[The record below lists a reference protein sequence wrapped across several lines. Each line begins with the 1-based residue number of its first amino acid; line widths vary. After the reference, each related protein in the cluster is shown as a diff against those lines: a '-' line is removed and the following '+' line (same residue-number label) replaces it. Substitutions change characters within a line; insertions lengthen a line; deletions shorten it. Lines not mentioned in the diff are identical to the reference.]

1 MKTILFLRPQQMD
14 HAENRACELGN
25 DRCKRRRTDPH
36 AKPSDKKQVEH
47 NIDARRYDQIDQRV
61 TAVANG
67 LQDADENVIHDK
79 TKRSCKIG
87 TEIFDGLRQ
96 DIGRCSH
103 QHKDFRRQIHAK
115 HSQRYTGR
123 QAERHGRMDRFLQI
137 FPVFRSVIPCNHDTG
152 AHCDTVNKTNHQKD
166 QIARRADRCQRIASQ
181 KISYNQRVGRIVQL
195 LEQIA
200 KEQRDRK
207 QNHLF

>member
-1 MKTILFLRPQQMD
+1 MQRIALVNWEMTVASAAAP
-14 HAENRACELGN
+14 
-25 DRCKRRRTDPH
+25 TPH

-115 HSQRYTGR
+115 HSQRCTVR
-123 QAERHGRMDRFLQI
+123 QVPNATVVWIAFCRSSRF
-137 FPVFRSVIPCNHDTG
+137 FAP
-152 AHCDTVNKTNHQKD
+152 
-166 QIARRADRCQRIASQ
+166 
-181 KISYNQRVGRIVQL
+181 
-195 LEQIA
+195 
-200 KEQRDRK
+200 
-207 QNHLF
+207 

>member
-1 MKTILFLRPQQMD
+1 MFVCTKTFRDRNNRVLETGRHTVADDFTERSAIEADFADMKTILFLRPQQMD

-137 FPVFRSVIPCNHDTG
+137 FPVFPLRNTLQSRH
-152 AHCDTVNKTNHQKD
+152 
-166 QIARRADRCQRIASQ
+166 RRPLRYR
-181 KISYNQRVGRIVQL
+181 
-195 LEQIA
+195 
-200 KEQRDRK
+200 
-207 QNHLF
+207 